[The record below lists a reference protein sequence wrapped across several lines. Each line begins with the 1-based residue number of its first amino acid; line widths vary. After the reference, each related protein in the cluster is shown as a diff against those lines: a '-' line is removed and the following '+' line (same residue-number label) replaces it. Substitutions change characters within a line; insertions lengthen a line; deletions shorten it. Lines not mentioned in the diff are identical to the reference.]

1 MKIKD
6 LIFEAP
12 VPPTTPPAPKPP
24 GIQKPVGNVPAS
36 GVRAAGAPIAGQT
49 QQTPGIAAPGT
60 TPQTNQ
66 PVPPNQQMGQ
76 NPTAPGQ
83 TPLVAGQPVA
93 PGQQPLTQQD
103 QLAQQLAQQ
112 TATIATDL
120 DKTKTVM
127 QTPGVNVD
135 TKKLAAGLATQQ
147 LNPKAPPNPQT
158 SAELAKAAAVPMG
171 QILAN
176 PKATA
181 QFQTALNTAKQPVK

>member
-1 MKIKD
+1 
-6 LIFEAP
+6 
-12 VPPTTPPAPKPP
+12 
-24 GIQKPVGNVPAS
+24 
-36 GVRAAGAPIAGQT
+36 
-49 QQTPGIAAPGT
+49 
-60 TPQTNQ
+60 
-66 PVPPNQQMGQ
+66 MGQ
-76 NPTAPGQ
+76 NPP
-83 TPLVAGQPVA
+83 GQPVKPGQPVP